1 MKLTTTPINDLV
13 VITPN
18 VHADS
23 RGFFLESYSEQA
35 FAKLGLRTTFVQD
48 NHSLS
53 VAKNTLRGLHFQL
66 APFAQSKLVRVVR
79 GAIFDVAV
87 DLRKDSP
94 TFKKWFG
101 VELSAEN
108 FKMLFIP
115 KGFAHGFCTIVE
127 NTEVMYKVDAP
138 YSRDHD
144 TGVAWN
150 DAEIGIAWPTN
161 APILSEKDAQLKTL
175 SEKDLEAL

>member
-1 MKLTTTPINDLV
+1 MKLETTNITDLV
-13 VITPN
+13 VITPK
-18 VHADS
+18 VHADH

-115 KGFAHGFCTIVE
+115 KGFAHGFCTIAE

-150 DAEIGIAWPTN
+150 DPEIKIAWPTDR
-161 APILSEKDAQLKTL
+161 PILSEKDAQLKTL
-175 SEKDLEAL
+175 SETDLEAL